1 MLSFGIRDNWH
12 FDTFVANRHSCSLH
26 GFDPSFES
34 REDWRARETAY
45 ASSSSINGQMR
56 LHNIGLSNT
65 NESGVFPPG
74 AVWFEYPGID
84 YLRRGNT
91 VGWDLRTFYD
101 LMRFA

>member
-1 MLSFGIRDNWH
+1 
-12 FDTFVANRHSCSLH
+12 
-26 GFDPSFES
+26 
-34 REDWRARETAY
+34 
-45 ASSSSINGQMR
+45 MR